1 VGTKLKIKKVNKGV
15 TMKLNTMP
23 RAGFTLLEIM
33 IIVTLIGVL
42 AAISIPTFLRART
55 TSQANVCINT
65 LRQIESATQQWALE
79 LKKSPSSPVTEA
91 DVTPYMK
98 KVRACPAGGKTFA
111 DSYTLTDVSTD
122 PECQK
127 APLTHTLRP

>member
-1 VGTKLKIKKVNKGV
+1 MKLK
-15 TMKLNTMP
+15 TFS

-33 IIVTLIGVL
+33 IIVSLIGLL

-55 TSQANVCINT
+55 TSQTNVCINT
-65 LRQIESATQQWALE
+65 LRQIESATHQWALE
-79 LKKSPSSPVTEA
+79 LKKGATAVVTEA

-98 KVRACPAGGKTFA
+98 KVRVCPAGGTTFA

-122 PECQK
+122 PMCQK
-127 APLTHTLRP
+127 APLTHTLRQ